1 MIKALWL
8 AVTPDKYELPI
19 AVADSAGSLARILKV
34 PEYRVQNNWYKRSSG
49 KYNGQKIIR
58 IEIEQEDHY

>member
-19 AVADSAGSLARILKV
+19 AVADSAGALARILKV
-34 PEYRVQNNWYKRSSG
+34 PESRVRSNWNNRRSG
-49 KYNGQKIIR
+49 KNNGQKIIR
-58 IEIEQEDHY
+58 IEI

>member
-1 MIKALWL
+1 MEYIWL
-8 AVTPDKYELPI
+8 AVTPDEYELPI

-34 PEYRVQNNWYKRSSG
+34 PEYRVRNNWTNRRSG
-49 KYNGQKIIR
+49 KNNGQKIIR

>member
-1 MIKALWL
+1 MEYVWL
-8 AVTPDKYELPI
+8 AVTPDEYELPI

-34 PEYRVQNNWYKRSSG
+34 PESRVRSNWNNRRSG
-49 KYNGQKIIR
+49 KNNGQKIIR

>member
-8 AVTPDKYELPI
+8 AVTPDEYELPI

-34 PEYRVQNNWYKRSSG
+34 PEYRVRNNWTNRRSG
-49 KYNGQKIIR
+49 KNNGQKIIR